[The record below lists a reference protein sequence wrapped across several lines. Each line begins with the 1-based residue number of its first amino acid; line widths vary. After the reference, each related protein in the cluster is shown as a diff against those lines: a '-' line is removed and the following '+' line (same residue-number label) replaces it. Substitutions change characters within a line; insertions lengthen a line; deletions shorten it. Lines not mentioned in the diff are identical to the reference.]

1 MKMTRGRESR
11 LGFCSMSSD
20 KQKSYFIGM
29 LLFTFYLLFP
39 WPSSKPEHVPPAND
53 EKITDKVLLFYVY
66 ANTHKHAYGNL
77 KYFID
82 TAVRENDGVDY
93 VFILQQVEN
102 KIIDESQLPKLPKGN
117 GFYFQHENKCFD
129 YGSIGWFIQTHTI
142 GNPWRKTTS
151 ADTTGDRNRKFD
163 LRQYKY
169 FITMNASIRGP
180 YFPPYFLQ
188 FQSDYEKDFNK
199 KFYWYY
205 VFTQRLNE
213 KVKLVGCTL
222 SCNEQFHI
230 QSYFATTDW
239 TGMSLLLK
247 SGGIDGVPGAGVF
260 GCYTSKSDTIS
271 VSELGLST
279 HILNGNYSITPTMSK
294 YFQLT
299 FSKQSQYRCTIATN
313 PYSDKS
319 VDGVSLEPLDVIFVK
334 FNDIQGTLDAQNRAE
349 LYEKWTK
356 NRTL

>member
-1 MKMTRGRESR
+1 MEQKKC
-11 LGFCSMSSD
+11 LG
-20 KQKSYFIGM
+20 I
-29 LLFTFYLLFP
+29 LFLIIIFFTSIIVFF
-39 WPSSKPEHVPPAND
+39 SSKYSLLLLSSYPSLSLTKQLQNTSID
-53 EKITDKVLLFYVY
+53 SNVLLFYVY
-66 ANTHKHAYGNL
+66 ADVHQYAYGNL

-93 VFILQQVEN
+93 IFILQQVEN
-102 KIIDESQLPKLPKGN
+102 KTIDESQLPKLPKGN
-117 GFYFQHENKCFD
+117 AFYFQHENKCFD

-213 KVKLVGCTL
+213 KVKLVGCTYN
-222 SCNEQFHI
+222 CAQPAHV
-230 QSYFATTDW
+230 QSYFLVTDSI
-239 TGMSLLLK
+239 GMSIWLK
-247 SGGIDGVPGAGVF
+247 SGGIDGVDGSGVF
-260 GCYTSKSDTIS
+260 GCYKTKTHTIWF
-271 VSELGLST
+271 SEMGATGHLQRA
-279 HILNGNYSITPTMSK
+279 NYTVMSLLSK
-294 YFQLT
+294 YQSME
-299 FSKQSQYRCTIATN
+299 FSVKTDYCPVGGI
-313 PYSDKS
+313 PFLDKIL
-319 VDGVSLEPLDVIFVK
+319 DGTSIEPFDVVFVK
-334 FNDIQGTLDAQNRAE
+334 FNGVIKTIDAQERAK
-349 LYEKWTK
+349 LYEKWREQARSN
-356 NRTL
+356 NRTDW

>member
-1 MKMTRGRESR
+1 MEQKKC
-11 LGFCSMSSD
+11 LG
-20 KQKSYFIGM
+20 I
-29 LLFTFYLLFP
+29 LFLIIIFFTSIIVFF
-39 WPSSKPEHVPPAND
+39 SSKYSLLLLSSYPSLSLTKQLQNTSID
-53 EKITDKVLLFYVY
+53 SNVLLFYVY
-66 ANTHKHAYGNL
+66 ADVHQYAYGNL

-93 VFILQQVEN
+93 IFILQQVEN
-102 KIIDESQLPKLPKGN
+102 KTIDESQLPKLPKGN
-117 GFYFQHENKCFD
+117 AFYFQHENVCYD
-129 YGSIGWFIQTHTI
+129 YGSIGWFIETHTI

-151 ADTTGDRNRKFD
+151 GDRNRKFD
-163 LRQYKY
+163 LRKYKY

-199 KFYWYY
+199 KFHWYY